1 MRDMLKE
8 IIDEV
13 ELAIDDAYIKIA
25 NEDYLSYILLIGRA
39 DIMPILKG
47 HFPTECVIDYQR
59 DRFYDETREGFYLRY
74 LNRNYHKEGFHYEG
88 DEGIDDL
95 SIEMMIYD
103 HLWDSSYFLKSL
115 VRIASILAGKGYI
128 WNPNIPEKGKWEYI
142 HEKVI
147 DPLKEIGIALGEIV
161 EKGYSSDIRNAFA
174 HSLYNVD
181 VESKTIS
188 IRPKTGF
195 KTISFEVFQK
205 KFLYSVILM
214 NRMQNALELNHE
226 KACQLNGC
234 LTEPFLTPDGVKVQV
249 FAEINERDNIMH
261 PEFKMVRIVE

>member
-1 MRDMLKE
+1 MIKE

-13 ELAIDDAYIKIA
+13 ELAIDDAFLKMA
-25 NEDYLSYILLIGRA
+25 KEDYLPYVLLIGRA
-39 DIMPILKG
+39 DVMSMLKSR
-47 HFPTECVIDYQR
+47 FPTECVIDYQL
-59 DRFYDETREGFYLRY
+59 DRYYDETREGFYLRY
-74 LNRNYHKEGFHYEG
+74 LNRNYHKEGFHYDG

-115 VRIASILAGKGYI
+115 VRIAAILTGKGYI
-128 WNPNIPEKGKWEYI
+128 WKPEIKDGGKWEFI
-142 HEKVI
+142 HEEI
-147 DPLKEIGIALGEIV
+147 IEPLKVKGIALGEIV
-161 EKGYSSDIRNAFA
+161 EKGYSTDIRNAFA
-174 HSLYNVD
+174 HSLYNINK
-181 VESKTIS
+181 ESKTIT
-188 IRPKTGF
+188 IRPKRGAR
-195 KTISFEVFQK
+195 TITFEEFQK

-249 FAEINERDNIMH
+249 LAEIVKRGDIMH